1 MRELQNGRVKMGSNL
16 KAPRCFRPQGMHW
29 ERMVLSGL
37 DRAMG
42 EENDG
47 RGNEAKR
54 TALAAQSV
62 VLPSGRAI
70 EVESEPEMDVLRF
83 RAPGGECVL
92 TIHLTDAGPVV
103 RVAAEALE
111 VRAAKRLSL
120 DCEEFHLRAS
130 GAAAIDV
137 GGDLQERVGGS
148 AHRVVR
154 GDAII
159 EAQHARVEA
168 RPGGIELR
176 ANDDVRVT
184 GERVLL
190 NSDDPPMPLT
200 WEEYEARRRERESKQ
215 IGSGGLVK
223 VEK

>member
-1 MRELQNGRVKMGSNL
+1 MG
-16 KAPRCFRPQGMHW
+16 
-29 ERMVLSGL
+29 
-37 DRAMG
+37 D
-42 EENDG
+42 ENDG
-47 RGNEAKR
+47 RGNAAKS
-54 TALAAQSV
+54 TTLAPQSV

-70 EVESEPEMDVLRF
+70 EVQSEPDMDVLRF
-83 RAPGGECVL
+83 RAPSGECVL
-92 TIHLTDAGPVV
+92 TIQLTDAGPVV

-120 DCEEFHLRAS
+120 DCEDFHLRAS
-130 GAAAIDV
+130 GTAAIDV

-148 AHRVVR
+148 VHRIAR
-154 GDAII
+154 GDLVT
-159 EAQHARVEA
+159 EAQHARLEA

-200 WEEYEARRRERESKQ
+200 WEEYEARRLEREGKLM
-215 IGSGGLVK
+215 GPP
-223 VEK
+223 

>member
-1 MRELQNGRVKMGSNL
+1 MGDEHDGHRN
-16 KAPRCFRPQGMHW
+16 
-29 ERMVLSGL
+29 SG
-37 DRAMG
+37 
-42 EENDG
+42 
-47 RGNEAKR
+47 KT
-54 TALAAQSV
+54 TALAPQAV

-70 EVESEPEMDVLRF
+70 EVLSEPDADVLRF
-83 RAPGGECVL
+83 RAPNGECVL

-103 RVAAEALE
+103 RVTAAALE
-111 VRAAKRLSL
+111 VSAPKRLSI
-120 DCEEFHLRAS
+120 DCEEFQLRAS
-130 GAAAIDV
+130 GGAAIDV

-148 AHRVVR
+148 VHRVAR
-154 GDAII
+154 GDAIS
-159 EAQHARVEA
+159 EAQHVRVDA

-200 WEEYEARRRERESKQ
+200 WEEYEARRNEREDKRLGPAS
-215 IGSGGLVK
+215 LVE

>member
-1 MRELQNGRVKMGSNL
+1 MAEEKDSRENVP
-16 KAPRCFRPQGMHW
+16 A
-29 ERMVLSGL
+29 
-37 DRAMG
+37 
-42 EENDG
+42 
-47 RGNEAKR
+47 
-54 TALAAQSV
+54 ALAPQAV

-70 EVESEPEMDVLRF
+70 EVQSAPDMDVLRF
-83 RAPGGECVL
+83 RAPSGECVL

-120 DCEEFHLRAS
+120 DCEEFHLRAT
-130 GAAAIDV
+130 GTAAIDV
-137 GGDLQERVGGS
+137 GGDLLERVEGS
-148 AHRVVR
+148 VHRVAR
-154 GDAII
+154 GDAIM

-200 WEEYEARRRERESKQ
+200 WEEYEARRREREGKLMGPG
-215 IGSGGLVK
+215 GSS
-223 VEK
+223 

>member
-1 MRELQNGRVKMGSNL
+1 M
-16 KAPRCFRPQGMHW
+16 A
-29 ERMVLSGL
+29 
-37 DRAMG
+37 

-47 RGNEAKR
+47 RGSGAS
-54 TALAAQSV
+54 ALAPQAV

-70 EVESEPEMDVLRF
+70 EVQSTPDMDVLRF
-83 RAPGGECVL
+83 RAPSGECVL

-120 DCEEFHLRAS
+120 DCEEFHFRAS
-130 GAAAIDV
+130 KTAAIDV
-137 GGDLQERVGGS
+137 GGDLLERVDGS
-148 AHRVVR
+148 VHRVAR
-154 GDAII
+154 GDAIM
-159 EAQHARVEA
+159 EAQHARVET

-200 WEEYEARRRERESKQ
+200 WEEYEARRREREGKL
-215 IGSGGLVK
+215 IGPGGTS
-223 VEK
+223 

>member
-1 MRELQNGRVKMGSNL
+1 MNDEL
-16 KAPRCFRPQGMHW
+16 
-29 ERMVLSGL
+29 
-37 DRAMG
+37 
-42 EENDG
+42 DG
-47 RGNEAKR
+47 RENAGK
-54 TALAAQSV
+54 TSALATQAV

-70 EVESEPEMDVLRF
+70 EVSSEPDADVLRF
-83 RAPGGECVL
+83 RAPNGECVL

-103 RVAAEALE
+103 RVAAAALE
-111 VRAAKRLSL
+111 VSVPKRLSI

-130 GAAAIDV
+130 GGAAIDV

-148 AHRVVR
+148 VHRVAR
-154 GDAII
+154 GDAIS
-159 EAQHARVEA
+159 EAQHVRVDA

-200 WEEYEARRRERESKQ
+200 WDEYEARRNEREGKR
-215 IGSGGLVK
+215 IGAASLVEVDK
-223 VEK
+223 